1 MRGQLFRAKKF
12 VGKVDDREFVVGAV
26 EDVRRARWP
35 KAGGVR
41 L

>member
-1 MRGQLFRAKKF
+1 VRSALSREEF
-12 VGKVDDREFVVGAV
+12 VGKADDREFVVGVV